1 MDDTFDELLGEPE
14 DDDLDLDDY
23 ARGGGKA
30 NDTKS
35 INNARKVQR
44 GVTESWLAM
53 AFRVPRTTV
62 RRKIESN
69 DIVPKEIVGPNKT
82 KFYDIRDVA
91 PHLIKL
97 PNIEQYLAKMSY
109 KDLPHQLTKAYWAG
123 RREQLKVQEEEG
135 DLWRSTDVI
144 SLFGDLFRMT
154 KNQTRQWQSKIEKAE
169 KMSNAQVEELRSLS
183 DELLASFYR
192 IYESLERGQST
203 PSLLAAEDEY
213 DEEE

>member
-1 MDDTFDELLGEPE
+1 MDDIFDELLGEPE
-14 DDDLDLDDY
+14 DEDFDLNEY
-23 ARGGGKA
+23 ARGGHKA
-30 NDTKS
+30 SRTMS
-35 INNARKVQR
+35 IGSARKVQR
-44 GVTESWLAM
+44 GVTEGWLSEV
-53 AFRVPRTTV
+53 FRVPRTTV
-62 RRKIESN
+62 RRKIEAN
-69 DIVPKEIVGPNKT
+69 NIVPNEVIGPNKT

-91 PHLIKL
+91 PHLVKL
-97 PNIEQYLAKMSY
+97 PNIEQHLAKMSY

-169 KMSNAQVEELRSLS
+169 KMSNPQVEELRNLS